1 VNYGFWIHGELDR
14 GRLAG
19 ALAEMLALT
28 PDKVDVGDDGDDDR
42 DWDASVSCTVTSV
55 AGDLHWHLDVYV
67 GETVGNQPAEPL
79 AAAWLANRLHTVV
92 AYQAL
97 PAPPSAFYLVG
108 PDGTRTRARI
118 YEEDGDPVVFRIDAV
133 EQSLAALPGLPVA
146 PIPEVIREYRMPTP
160 IRDRLAERS
169 PAIRDFTMR
178 LGAWE
183 SMVARLAEGWAPD
196 GWYPAEYYR
205 EDLLI
210 RDELAAGL
218 ASLPESVRADAAAA
232 LAGVD
237 ARFTDQTH
245 EDGGR
250 ALTSETGPMPAGSS
264 ARWWWNRISSPLP
277 WQGTPGR

>member
-1 VNYGFWIHGELDR
+1 MNYGFWIHGELDR
-14 GRLAG
+14 GRLAV
-19 ALAEMLALT
+19 ALAETLALT

-42 DWDASVSCTVTSV
+42 DWDAPVSCTVTSV

-67 GETVGNQPAEPL
+67 GEAVGNQPAEPL
-79 AAAWLANRLHTVV
+79 AAAWLANRLGTVV

-108 PDGTRTRARI
+108 PDGTRARARI
-118 YEEDGDPVVFRIDAV
+118 YEDDDAPVVFRIDAV
-133 EQSLAALPGLPVA
+133 EQPLAALPGLPVA

-160 IRDRLAERS
+160 VRDRLAERS

-196 GWYPAEYYR
+196 GWYPADYYR

-210 RDELAAGL
+210 RDELAARLG
-218 ASLPESVRADAAAA
+218 SLPESVRADAAAA
-232 LAGVD
+232 LAEVD
-237 ARFTDQTH
+237 ARFTDLTH

-250 ALTSETGPMPAGSS
+250 ALTSETGPLPAGPS
-264 ARWWWNRISSPLP
+264 ARWWWHRISSPLP